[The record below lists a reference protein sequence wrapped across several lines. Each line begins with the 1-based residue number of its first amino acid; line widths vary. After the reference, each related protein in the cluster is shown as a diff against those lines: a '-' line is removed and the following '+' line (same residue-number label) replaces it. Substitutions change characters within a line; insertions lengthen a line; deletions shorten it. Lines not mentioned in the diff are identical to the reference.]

1 MKKINFPELTKTL
14 AMLMVMTGLSVACAV
29 VKEPPMLPI
38 VAVPLLPEHEPPP
51 QTVSS
56 LQLVLES
63 VLFEFDKASLLP
75 EGLLKVKEF
84 SKIIQ
89 KHEPRTV
96 VVAGHADS
104 IGEESYNVSL
114 SERRA
119 YTVRDALIANGI
131 NPDSLII
138 KAFGENKPITTN
150 ATIEGRQQNRR
161 VEVTILNKGVT
172 P

>member
-38 VAVPLLPEHEPPP
+38 VAVPLLPEPEPPP

-56 LQLVLES
+56 LQLVLET

-75 EGLLKVKEF
+75 EGLLKVEEF

-96 VVAGHADS
+96 V
-104 IGEESYNVSL
+104 
-114 SERRA
+114 
-119 YTVRDALIANGI
+119 
-131 NPDSLII
+131 
-138 KAFGENKPITTN
+138 
-150 ATIEGRQQNRR
+150 
-161 VEVTILNKGVT
+161 
-172 P
+172 

>member
-38 VAVPLLPEHEPPP
+38 VAVPLLSEPPP
-51 QTVSS
+51 QTVSM
-56 LQLVLES
+56 QLVLET

-75 EGLLKVKEF
+75 EGLLKVEEF
-84 SKIIQ
+84 SNIIQ

-104 IGEESYNVSL
+104 IGEENYNVSL
-114 SERRA
+114 SEHRA

-131 NPDSLII
+131 NPDSLVI
-138 KAFGENKPITTN
+138 KAFGENKPIATN
-150 ATIEGRQQNRR
+150 ATKEGQQQNRR
-161 VEVTILNKGVT
+161 VEVTILNEGVM

>member
-1 MKKINFPELTKTL
+1 MKKIDFPQFTKTL
-14 AMLMVMTGLSVACAV
+14 AMLLVMTGLSVACAV
-29 VKEPPMLPI
+29 VKEPPSLPI
-38 VAVPLLPEHEPPP
+38 VAVPLLSAPEPPP
-51 QTVSS
+51 ETEPR

-89 KHEPRTV
+89 QHESRRV

-104 IGEESYNVSL
+104 IGEESYNVKL

-119 YTVRDALIANGI
+119 YTVRDALIANGVS
-131 NPDSLII
+131 PDRLIT
-138 KAFGENKPITTN
+138 KAFGENKPIVTN
-150 ATIEGRQQNRR
+150 ATEKGRLQNRR
-161 VEVTILNKGVT
+161 VEVTILN
-172 P
+172 